1 MRGRSAGEARGGRGR
16 WPGPAEGGAAGGRT
30 QRKAARPPSHQSSD
44 SVSQDS
50 RERALGRRA
59 GSPGD
64 RRTADTARAPRR
76 PLPLREGPHCGRRL
90 AEAQSVLR
98 PRPRAPGSPQDR
110 ARGRLDESG
119 DCERRRSARPCPGA
133 LSARGRGVAPSP
145 KHRGPNG
152 VKQKLKDK
160 MCFPLLGTVAMT
172 TDMLTASRAL
182 EIVPWLRGCS
192 ALLRVGRCRCRP
204 PGCGPRSSRRRRGT
218 MRAGKDGGVW
228 GRKPAPGPRP

>member
-1 MRGRSAGEARGGRGR
+1 MRLHTWRGPDLCLGLGLPWGPGSPPRNTRAHATSHCEAQAGGGARTERRRSAWWTRPVAGPSGRRSGR
-16 WPGPAEGGAAGGRT
+16 WPDPVEGGAAGGRA
-30 QRKAARPPSHQSSD
+30 QRKAERPPSHQSRD

-76 PLPLREGPHCGRRL
+76 PPPPREGPHCGRRL

-98 PRPRAPGSPQDR
+98 PSPRAPGSPQDR

-133 LSARGRGVAPSP
+133 LSARGRGSHRAP
-145 KHRGPNG
+145 N
-152 VKQKLKDK
+152 
-160 MCFPLLGTVAMT
+160 TAA
-172 TDMLTASRAL
+172 LTAS
-182 EIVPWLRGCS
+182 S
-192 ALLRVGRCRCRP
+192 
-204 PGCGPRSSRRRRGT
+204 RSSKTRC
-218 MRAGKDGGVW
+218 AF
-228 GRKPAPGPRP
+228 PC